1 MQNDGMS
8 DLNDLDTVTTKNV
21 LVVVFPG
28 EQRFD
33 DLVKIFEKVYTLN
46 LFIFLERALVFFGK
60 KHNFQRNKERTRR

>member
-28 EQRFD
+28 EQQFD
-33 DLVKIFEKVYTLN
+33 DLVKIFEKVYS
-46 LFIFLERALVFFGK
+46 
-60 KHNFQRNKERTRR
+60 

>member
-28 EQRFD
+28 EQLFD

-46 LFIFLERALVFFGK
+46 LLIFLERQYLRVSF
-60 KHNFQRNKERTRR
+60 